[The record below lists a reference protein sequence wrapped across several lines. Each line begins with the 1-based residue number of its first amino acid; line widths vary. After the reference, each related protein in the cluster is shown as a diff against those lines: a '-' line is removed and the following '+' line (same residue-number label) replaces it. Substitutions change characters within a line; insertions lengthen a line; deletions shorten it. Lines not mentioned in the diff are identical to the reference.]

1 MMRVRRLTR
10 TGLVALGVL
19 ATLAIAGAANAFALA
34 PIKLVPALHITNGF
48 EYLESV
54 AVAPNGNIYVAD
66 KVNSRIQE
74 LTATG
79 QFVLT
84 FGWDVNKKKVKEV
97 SPSQAEKNVCTAA
110 ETCQAGVEGSAAEQ
124 FVDPQGVAVDP
135 SSGEVYVEEGV
146 NFRVDKYTAAGHFVW
161 MLGKEVNKTTKANLC
176 TPASEPASVCGAGL
190 RNGEPET
197 TEQGAFNFTQAGGTM
212 AVGGPEDLLY
222 VGDEQRVQEFDG
234 EGKWKAEITPAAID
248 KGVET
253 ECSAF
258 VEGCKVAALAV
269 DTTGNVYLVD
279 RVNFSFPP
287 NRVRVFNPGGSTEES
302 FEVKPKAQNT
312 ELGIDAIALDAKGLL
327 AVSVSEREG
336 PVVGALSETAGLLY
350 ETGAHLGHVVTTFS
364 MPSASGGMR
373 FDNNADANAG
383 FLYAPIGQEVLVY
396 KPVFVAE
403 LLSSPAA
410 CKAGAEHESDATF
423 ACTLNGEVNP
433 EGVPQTAVWFQWG
446 RTPTL
451 GPETPHLAIATGSVL
466 EPVAPAP
473 AVEGLRPNATYYYRL
488 AGFDENV
495 QAPESP
501 LSSETDS
508 FATDYVAPNL
518 VGEQSASFV
527 KSSSAVL
534 TGELNPENA
543 ETEYFFEYGQ
553 GSALENCAEGV
564 RKAAQANKSCAGV
577 STTEVVKSSIYGKAV
592 ESLEVG
598 GLQSGARYRYRAY
611 AASENNARTERR
623 ESIGP
628 EGEFTTS
635 PAPVVRAMTG
645 PPSAIS
651 ATSAVVSGT
660 ADPDGQEATYTFE
673 LGVYAGASTQYGV
686 VLSGL
691 AGAGVEPVPETL
703 ALTGLQPGTS
713 YAYKI
718 KVASGYSKAE
728 GEPVIFTTSGLPEV
742 VPVAPAL
749 PMLAIPKI
757 AFPKPTSTTS
767 VKTLTN
773 KEKLSKALKVCKKD
787 KSKSKRTK
795 CEAAAH
801 KKYPTGSKKKKKKK

>member
-1 MMRVRRLTR
+1 MMRVRGLTR

-48 EYLESV
+48 EYLEGGGV

-66 KVNSRIQE
+66 RVNSRIQE

-79 QFVLT
+79 EFVLT
-84 FGWDVNKKKVKEV
+84 FGWDVNKKKVEEV

-124 FVDPQGVAVDP
+124 FFLPQGVAVDP
-135 SSGEVYVEEGV
+135 SSGDVYVEEAGNV
-146 NFRVDKYTAAGHFVW
+146 RVDKYTAAGHFVW

-197 TEQGAFNFTQAGGTM
+197 TEQGAFNFAQAGGTM
-212 AVGGPEDLLY
+212 AVGGPENLLY

-234 EGKWKAEITPAAID
+234 EGKWKAEIEPATID

-253 ECSAF
+253 ECSAL
-258 VEGCKVAALAV
+258 VEGCKVRALAV

-279 RVNFSFPP
+279 LVNFSFPQ

-302 FEVKPKAQNT
+302 FEVKPKIQGANLSI
-312 ELGIDAIALDAKGLL
+312 EAIALDAKGVL
-327 AVSVSEREG
+327 AVSVSGSEG
-336 PVVGALSETAGLLY
+336 HAGLLY

-364 MPSASGGMR
+364 MPSESDGMR

-451 GPETPHLAIATGSVL
+451 GSETPHLAIAAGSVL

-508 FATDYVAPNL
+508 FATDYVGPNL
-518 VGEQSASFV
+518 VGEPSASFV

-553 GSALENCAEGV
+553 GSALENCSEGV
-564 RKAAQANKSCAGV
+564 RKAAQANNSCAGV

-592 ESLEVG
+592 ESQEVSGLEP
-598 GLQSGARYRYRAY
+598 GARYRYRAY

-628 EGEFTTS
+628 EAEFTTS
-635 PAPVVRAMTG
+635 PAPVVRAVTG

-773 KEKLSKALKVCKKD
+773 KEKLTKALKACHKLKG
-787 KSKSKRTK
+787 KRRASCIK
-795 CEAAAH
+795 RAH
-801 KKYPTGSKKKKKKK
+801 KRYGPVKKRKKRK